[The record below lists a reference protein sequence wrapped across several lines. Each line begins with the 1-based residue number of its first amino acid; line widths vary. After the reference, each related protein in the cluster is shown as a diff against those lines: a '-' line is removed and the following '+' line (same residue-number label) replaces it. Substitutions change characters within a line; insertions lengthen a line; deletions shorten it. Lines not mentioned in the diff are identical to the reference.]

1 MEHGGVVPFVLS
13 NFVQCVCRVEGP
25 QVVQVADIC
34 DHQIRTYDRGALGR
48 RAALENRPPRP
59 WISIR
64 LACSRGS
71 AAKGAAENK
80 YALPLIAERPCDER
94 AKVIFER
101 RDQRRRGGAW
111 RLKSNEPSGCS
122 AKWQAQFRR
131 LERRR
136 LHLCRPPVPLPW
148 RLFFRRGPAWKH
160 AQRLGLEQMVAA
172 QQHAAQIELGTPRRL
187 GHDHLG
193 QRVASQRVRQPVRL
207 QPVVDRAAVAQRV
220 QREAA
225 IIADEDEAVQP
236 EQPDV
241 ERERAGGP
249 LAARELALAV
259 GRT

>member
-1 MEHGGVVPFVLS
+1 M
-13 NFVQCVCRVEGP
+13 
-25 QVVQVADIC
+25 
-34 DHQIRTYDRGALGR
+34 
-48 RAALENRPPRP
+48 
-59 WISIR
+59 
-64 LACSRGS
+64 
-71 AAKGAAENK
+71 
-80 YALPLIAERPCDER
+80 
-94 AKVIFER
+94 
-101 RDQRRRGGAW
+101 
-111 RLKSNEPSGCS
+111 
-122 AKWQAQFRR
+122 
-131 LERRR
+131 
-136 LHLCRPPVPLPW
+136 
-148 RLFFRRGPAWKH
+148 
-160 AQRLGLEQMVAA
+160 AA